1 MTATPSPAPQLDAAK
16 LGWVTG
22 ELALACYAGVST
34 LYLLFYAT
42 EVLHLPA
49 AWAGVAL
56 LVPRLWNILA
66 DPLVGVLSDRTHSRF
81 GRRRPYL
88 LAGALLWGAAFGLLF
103 NLPSIGNPL
112 ARTLLF
118 GGVFLLNN
126 TGLTLFQ
133 VPYASMLAEFSPSP
147 AVRTR
152 LAAYREIAS
161 RVAILLTLYAAPT
174 VLARAASQSAGFG
187 QIGAIFGAVIVGTG
201 IIAFWAT
208 AKAPATS
215 AEPAHAGAKL
225 ELAPI
230 LENRPF
236 AWITLAFLGVN
247 LGDAVFSGS
256 LVYYVTEVMH
266 RSQASIATLYPVSSL
281 VGIASAPLWT
291 LAANRLGRARLCRIA
306 FAGNALT
313 CALPLWL
320 GAPQFVLLY
329 PFMCLYGAFNTGA
342 RLLPNAMV
350 PDTIDLDRARTGRSR
365 EGVFFGIFTFTQQ
378 TGFAAGGFLLS
389 VLLTLTGV
397 GAPGGPQGASG
408 IAHRF
413 TGAGGILVCFA
424 IATPLLYGAAF
435 LASLCYRL
443 EERVPASCTA
453 NEPPRSAL

>member
-1 MTATPSPAPQLDAAK
+1 MTPEPPSAARPGVDAAK

-56 LVPRLWNILA
+56 FVPRLWNILA
-66 DPLVGVLSDRTHSRF
+66 DPLVGILSDRTHSRF

-88 LAGALLWGAAFGLLF
+88 LAGALVWGVAFGLLF
-103 NLPSIGNPL
+103 NLPSTGNVL
-112 ARTLLF
+112 RLTLLF
-118 GGVFLLNN
+118 GAVFLLNN

-133 VPYASMLAEFSPSP
+133 VPYAAMLAEFSPQP

-152 LAAYREIAS
+152 LAAYREIAA
-161 RVAILLTLYAAPT
+161 RVAILGTLYAAPT
-174 VLARAASQSAGFG
+174 VLASAPNQAGGFG
-187 QIGAIFGAVIVGTG
+187 EVGVVFGAVILATG
-201 IIAFWAT
+201 VIAFWAT
-208 AKAPATS
+208 AGAPAT
-215 AEPAHAGAKL
+215 GASKSHDGAPL

-236 AWITLAFLGVN
+236 AWITLAFLCVN

-256 LVYYVTEVMH
+256 LVYYVTGVMH
-266 RSQASIATLYPVSSL
+266 RGQASIGTLYPVSSL

-313 CALPLWL
+313 CVLPLWL
-320 GAPQFVLLY
+320 GAQQFALLY

-350 PDTIDLDRARTGRSR
+350 PDTIDLDRTRTNRSR

-378 TGFAAGGFLLS
+378 TGFAAGGFVLS
-389 VLLTLTGV
+389 LLLTLTG
-397 GAPGGPQGASG
+397 ASG
-408 IAHRF
+408 VGRGIA
-413 TGAGGILVCFA
+413 GMSGILICFA
-424 IATPLLYGAAF
+424 VAAPLLYGAAF
-435 LASLCYRL
+435 LASLFYRL
-443 EERVPASCTA
+443 EERLPGPHAASG
-453 NEPPRSAL
+453 PPQSTL